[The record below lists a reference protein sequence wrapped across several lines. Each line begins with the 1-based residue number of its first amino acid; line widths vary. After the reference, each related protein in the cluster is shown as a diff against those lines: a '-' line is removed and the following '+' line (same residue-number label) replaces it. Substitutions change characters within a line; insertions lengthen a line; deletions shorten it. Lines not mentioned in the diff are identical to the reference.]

1 MIMKKITIALILFT
15 LSLSFSACR
24 KIKFEEGDKLPR
36 RKFLETINGVW
47 EIKHGYKPLGGN
59 IYSEDSV
66 SFWNTRFGGVGTVT
80 IDYFNSIKLN
90 WGNHEAT
97 SLFVSGTE
105 EDTYTY
111 FDAGY
116 KYTDELARDTGFAIL
131 IGQLPFSYD
140 VSIMKLDKNN
150 LWLRIRENDTKLELQ
165 KK

>member
-1 MIMKKITIALILFT
+1 MKKIAIAFTLFT
-15 LSLSFSACR
+15 LSLTFYACR
-24 KIKFEEGDKLPR
+24 KIKYEEGDKLPR

-59 IYSEDSV
+59 VYSEDSV
-66 SFWNTRFGGVGTVT
+66 SYWNTRFGGVGIVT
-80 IDYFNSIKLN
+80 IDYYNSIKLN
-90 WGNHEAT
+90 WGNHEAI
-97 SLFVSGTE
+97 SYFDAGGE

-116 KYTDELARDTGFAIL
+116 KYTNELARDTIFAIF

-140 VSIMKLDKNN
+140 VRIVKLDKNN

>member
-1 MIMKKITIALILFT
+1 MKKSFYLIAIIT
-15 LSLSFSACR
+15 LSLTFCACR
-24 KIKFEEGDKLPR
+24 KIKYEEGDKLPR

-59 IYSEDSV
+59 VYSEDSV
-66 SFWNTRFGGVGTVT
+66 SFWNNRFGGIGTVT
-80 IDYFNSIKLN
+80 IDYYNSIKLN

-97 SLFVSGTE
+97 SLFVSGAE
-105 EDTYTY
+105 EVTYTY

-116 KYTDELARDTGFAIL
+116 KYTNELARDTIFAIF

-140 VSIMKLDKNN
+140 VRIVKLDKNN

-165 KK
+165 KN

>member
-1 MIMKKITIALILFT
+1 MKKTAIALTLFT
-15 LSLSFSACR
+15 LLLSLCACL
-24 KIKFEEGDKLPR
+24 KINYEEGDKLPR

-59 IYSEDSV
+59 TYSEDSV
-66 SFWNTRFGGVGTVT
+66 SFWNNRFGGVGTVT
-80 IDYFNSIKLN
+80 IDYYNSIKLN

-97 SLFVSGTE
+97 SLFVSGAE

-116 KYTDELARDTGFAIL
+116 KYTNELARDTIFAIF

-140 VSIMKLDKNN
+140 VRIVKLDKNN
-150 LWLRIRENDTKLELQ
+150 LWLRIRENDTKIELQ
-165 KK
+165 KN